1 MGSTSP
7 LPTRLGE
14 CEQATAGVAVSVE
27 HTLGFWDSYG
37 AATRADGYKSDAVEG
52 VVGLGYRP
60 NRKWQIL
67 ASLPARTTVMEAG
80 TSREQGAGVGDATA
94 TVLWDPIED
103 KPPDAGFFAAT
114 PQLGLG
120 VRVPTGRDWTASEN
134 PMLADVTGLEHG
146 AVLASVWLER
156 STVAWPWS
164 VGLQGAVSPT
174 APGWA
179 PMGTVRASVG
189 RYLSSKWTASAIGA
203 VVVSQAEGATADQ
216 RTRQT
221 TVGGQVVR
229 GQPLRWRAW
238 IGGSGQ
244 PGIGGLGRA
253 SPRLATV
260 TTGVVKVW

>member
-14 CEQATAGVAVSVE
+14 CEKATAGVAFSVE
-27 HTLGFWDSYG
+27 HTLGFWDSGG
-37 AATRADGYKSDAVEG
+37 ASTGADGYKNDALVG
-52 VVGLGYRP
+52 MIGLGYRP
-60 NRKWQIL
+60 NRSWQVL
-67 ASLPARTTVMEAG
+67 ASLPARSAVVEAG
-80 TSREQGAGVGDATA
+80 SSREQGGGLGDATA
-94 TVLWDPIED
+94 TVLWDPIEE
-103 KPPDAGFFAAT
+103 KAADAGFFAAT

-120 VRVPTGRDWTASEN
+120 LRAPTGRDWTASQS

-164 VGLQGAVSPT
+164 LGLQGAVSPT

-179 PMGTVRASVG
+179 PMATLRASLG
-189 RYLSSKWTASAIGA
+189 RYLGGKWTASAVGA
-203 VVVSQAEGATADQ
+203 VVVSQAEAATADQ

-221 TVGGQVVR
+221 TVGGQLVR
-229 GQPLRWRAW
+229 GQPRRWRAW
-238 IGGSGQ
+238 VGGSTQ
-244 PGIGGLGRA
+244 PDIGGLGRS

-260 TTGVVKVW
+260 TTGLVKVW